1 MKLYKLTKRDG
12 STHNGYDYAGQ
23 LIHEKPYKE
32 NPSLCSTDV
41 FHAYKNANLAFML
54 NPIHADIV
62 SPRLFEIEGDVVAED
77 WGKVGSFRQE
87 VIKELP
93 IPDWVRGKN
102 ANKIRVYFA
111 ILCAESVFPSPQYA
125 VVKSSLLSGDLGEAA
140 RAARAARAADAA
152 RAVVWAARAARAADA
167 ARAVVWA
174 VADAAAE
181 AADAAAYAA
190 AEIDFCALADEAINA
205 FN

>member
-152 RAVVWAARAARAADA
+152 RAVVWA
-167 ARAVVWA
+167 

>member
-1 MKLYKLTKRDG
+1 MKLYKLTKQDG

-54 NPIHADIV
+54 NPIHANIV
-62 SPRLFEIEGDVVAED
+62 SPRLFEIEGDIVAED

-140 RAARAARAADAA
+140 RAADAA
-152 RAVVWAARAARAADA
+152 RAVVWAADAAMWAADA
-167 ARAVVWA
+167 ARA
-174 VADAAAE
+174 AAA
-181 AADAAAYAA
+181 AAAARAAAAAAAYSA